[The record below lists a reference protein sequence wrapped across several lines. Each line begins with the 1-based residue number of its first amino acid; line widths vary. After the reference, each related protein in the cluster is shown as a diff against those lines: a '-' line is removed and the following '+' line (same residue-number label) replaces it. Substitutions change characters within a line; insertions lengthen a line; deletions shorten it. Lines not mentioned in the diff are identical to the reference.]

1 MEKQHVYVM
10 ICCPMRDKSDE
21 EIKAWI
27 LETRKW
33 VERYMGPSVEVTCF
47 DNMVH
52 YRNPS
57 LMGIDKNLDSYG
69 LFCLGN
75 GLANVMAHCN
85 YIVFAPGWNDSR
97 GCIVEMLAARLYGKA
112 AIALNQN
119 VDDGELYKVS
129 QESIDDMLK
138 LGLKLERYSNEA

>member
-1 MEKQHVYVM
+1 MEKQLVYVM
-10 ICCPMRDKSDE
+10 ICCPMRDRSDE
-21 EIKAWI
+21 EIKWSL

-33 VERYMGPSVEVTCF
+33 VEQYMGPSVEVTCF
-47 DNMVH
+47 DNLVH
-52 YRNPS
+52 YHNPS
-57 LMGIDKNLDSYG
+57 LMGVENRDSYG

-75 GLANVMAHCN
+75 GLANVMAQCN

-97 GCIVEMLAARLYGKA
+97 GCIVEMIAAKLYGKP
-112 AIALNQN
+112 AIALNRN

-129 QESIDDMLK
+129 QEAIDDMLK

>member
-1 MEKQHVYVM
+1 MEKQRVYVM

-21 EIKAWI
+21 EIKYQL

-33 VERYMGPSVEVTCF
+33 VEQYMGPTVEVICF
-47 DNMVH
+47 DNMVN

-57 LMGIDKNLDSYG
+57 LMDTEENRDSYG

-85 YIVFAPGWNDSR
+85 YIVFAPGWNGSR
-97 GCIVEMLAARLYGKA
+97 GCIVEMIASRLYGKA
-112 AIALNQN
+112 VIALNRN
-119 VDDGELYKVS
+119 SYDGKLYKVS
-129 QESIDDMLK
+129 PETIHDMLK
-138 LGLKLERYSNEA
+138 LGLELERYSNEA

>member
-1 MEKQHVYVM
+1 MKDKTDDDIKQ
-10 ICCPMRDKSDE
+10 SL
-21 EIKAWI
+21 

-47 DNMVH
+47 DNMVNYH
-52 YRNPS
+52 NPS
-57 LMGIDKNLDSYG
+57 LMGTEENRDSYG

-97 GCIVEMLAARLYGKA
+97 GCIVEMIAATMYGKP
-112 AIALNQN
+112 AIALNRN

-138 LGLKLERYSNEA
+138 IRLQLERYSNEA